1 MLKLIRKLGSFA
13 FVVGF
18 FVAVF
23 VVIPWH
29 VTVLNAPELGG
40 PLPIWVRWAV
50 YLLMGGIVLVLVSV
64 ALEQACCKPSA
75 AAEPAEDAED
85 SHILTQNTDCVP
97 GFEIAESLGLVKGHT
112 IYAIWLGKDISAFV
126 RLLLG
131 GELTE
136 YTEMMGKARRV
147 ALERMRKE
155 AAAVGADAV
164 INVRFMTT
172 SVIAS
177 AAELLAYGTAV
188 KLASRSGE

>member
-23 VVIPWH
+23 VVIPWL
-29 VTVLNAPELGG
+29 VSVLNAPELGG

-64 ALEQACCKPSA
+64 AIEQARHKPSA
-75 AAEPAEDAED
+75 AKPVADEEH
-85 SHILTQNTDCVP
+85 SHILTQNTDRVP
-97 GFEIAESLGLVKGHT
+97 GREVVESLGLVKGHT

-136 YTEMMGKARRV
+136 YTEMMGTARLV

-155 AAAVGADAV
+155 AAQLGADAV

-188 KLASRSGE
+188 KLGPRSGD